1 MGPSADYSLL
11 SSILL
16 HMAIGLA
23 GALMGGSVLVFFLN
37 VKYNDKS
44 YWYTLAI
51 VAVPFLCPILVVN
64 EVLSFFLQ

>member
-1 MGPSADYSLL
+1 
-11 SSILL
+11 
-16 HMAIGLA
+16 MAIGLA